1 MEHVS
6 YEERLREL
14 GQFSFERSSLR
25 EDLISVYEY
34 LVWGC
39 KKVWAWL
46 FSVVSSHRTRGNRQ
60 RLKYKKFNLYLRK
73 NPNNKKT
80 TYQNPTPPKK
90 HATTSPPPPFVFFFF
105 FFFKWGWNRLWS
117 LCRYKNLNGQCPEQ
131 TVPVDPALSRGQC
144 RWSSEFRS
152 HIGNSVKSLPINY
165 QQVDVTEELLSE
177 FLNLS
182 ILIKN

>member
-105 FFFKWGWNRLWS
+105 FS
-117 LCRYKNLNGQCPEQ
+117 
-131 TVPVDPALSRGQC
+131 
-144 RWSSEFRS
+144 
-152 HIGNSVKSLPINY
+152 
-165 QQVDVTEELLSE
+165 LSE
-177 FLNLS
+177 AGTDCGVSVGIKTWMDNVLS
-182 ILIKN
+182 KLFQLTLLWAGVSVDGLQSSVPTSAILWNPCP